1 MINPV
6 STQRKISDFSNPA
19 QAEYE
24 KFSAWLKTKTNY
36 LFSGESIP
44 EQYPNPERLFRIY
57 DLNKKIIY
65 VTPSGELVKK
75 VGTKIIPV
83 LYHVLSI
90 ITPETRSC
98 YKFTIDGKI
107 RSFPGH
113 FPKVSRPGIPILTT
127 AGVQGYL
134 FAWETEWQR
143 KGDIFNNHTGRY
155 EAKKGW
161 VSGQAYGENRY
172 LEIRKF
178 GSDKGYTI
186 LEEYGRQQVRIC

>member
-1 MINPV
+1 MK
-6 STQRKISDFSNPA
+6 RKISDFSNPT

-24 KFSAWLKTKTNY
+24 RFSAWLQNKIDY
-36 LFSGESIP
+36 LLSGESIP

-83 LYHVLSI
+83 LYYVLSI

-107 RSFPGH
+107 RFFPGH
-113 FPKVSRPGIPILTT
+113 FPKVSRPGIPIIT
-127 AGVQGYL
+127 ATGIQIYL

-143 KGDIFNNHTGRY
+143 KGDTFNTRTGRY

-161 VSGQAYGENRY
+161 VSGQAYGVNGY

-178 GSDKGYTI
+178 NSDKGYSI
-186 LEEYGRQQVRIC
+186 LEEKP